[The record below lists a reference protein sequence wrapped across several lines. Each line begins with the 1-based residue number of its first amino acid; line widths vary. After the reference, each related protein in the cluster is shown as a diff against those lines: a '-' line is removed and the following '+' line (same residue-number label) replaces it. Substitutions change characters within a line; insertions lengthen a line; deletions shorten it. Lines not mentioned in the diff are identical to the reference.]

1 MQKHIPVLLDKVI
14 EYLCPGKG
22 KVIVD
27 CTLGLGGHA
36 EALLSSG
43 AEVIGIDQDGEAL
56 RQAEAKL
63 KGQKIE
69 FVHANFTDIS
79 KVIKRSA
86 NGFLFDLGVSSY
98 QIDEASRGFSI
109 RFDGPL
115 DMRMDKR
122 LKQTASDLINTLD
135 AGELTRIFKEYGE
148 ERFAKR
154 ISNAICVRR
163 DEKRIET
170 TFELKEIVEKAIPT
184 WKKRES
190 VTRIFQALRI
200 AVNSELENLKKG
212 LEQAVELLF
221 SKGRIVII
229 SYHSLEDRIV
239 KHYFRE
245 KEKAGILKVLTKKPV
260 VPEEEEINKNSRAR
274 SAKLRSAEKL

>member
-1 MQKHIPVLLDKVI
+1 
-14 EYLCPGKG
+14 
-22 KVIVD
+22 VIVD

-36 EALLSSG
+36 EALLGSG
-43 AEVIGIDQDGEAL
+43 AEVIGIDQDEEAL

-79 KVIKRSA
+79 KIINRSVD
-86 NGFLFDLGVSSY
+86 GFLFDLGVSSY

-109 RFDGPL
+109 RLDGPL

-163 DEKRIET
+163 NEKRIET
-170 TFELKEIVEKAIPT
+170 TFKLKEIVEKAIPT

-212 LEQAVELLF
+212 LERQSSFCLPRAGSLSFL
-221 SKGRIVII
+221 II
-229 SYHSLEDRIV
+229 P
-239 KHYFRE
+239 
-245 KEKAGILKVLTKKPV
+245 LKT
-260 VPEEEEINKNSRAR
+260 A
-274 SAKLRSAEKL
+274 